1 MISKLEA
8 HRVSLVALVSVCCTA
23 VAYLSV
29 IRFWGALMVVGVLA
43 WFMVWGV
50 AFARKLTQSHESGA
64 HWLLGPVWGVG
75 LALVGLLALWWFGGR
90 GPWVVV
96 LAPWP
101 LWLLMALPLGRCGID
116 LSPPRFDRRDLI
128 AVLLLFLLVPL
139 IAGPPYAHVAEP
151 VDDGAKAYRAYF
163 TADFVWAMTVVA
175 EVSKGDVPPKNPFQT
190 GGTLNYYW
198 LAHFLSS
205 VEYRIAGPWGL
216 SIEEVTLANS
226 LGYSLAFVAFL
237 YGLVRMFGVATGAAA
252 TACAFVFLANS
263 FEALDR
269 IWEWWGR
276 GPIVGSL
283 SGINLDAVTRWFYSG
298 MPVDGLHRMFLYQPH
313 HLGGYAIGLSALLI
327 VGRASKP
334 GRPTVALVTGSF
346 LALSL
351 LLTSFT
357 AIIIGV
363 TVSLVYG
370 VRLLAGGLWTAI
382 PACAVL
388 GALPVLAAVKASQIL
403 GYVNPEAT
411 TLVIFGTNP
420 VALAHWP
427 YALLLSFGP
436 LLILGAIGL
445 LLTAARREWEAWPV
459 AMLAAVA
466 LFFYFLTDVPD
477 MQHVWVGWRAGHLL
491 FVALTVFT
499 AILLAVI
506 HRSPTGIRLAA
517 WPLIAVLVAAALP
530 TVAMDI
536 YNAQDV
542 TNRQAGPGFPWTL
555 VLSKG
560 EVEAL
565 DWLKTRTPPH
575 VIVQPNV
582 AERANASWGYM
593 TAFGERRMAA
603 GLPIAMIP
611 LQPYID
617 SSDWVAANIF
627 NEADP
632 LKRSAAARKMG
643 IDYLYVG
650 PAEQERH
657 PELVSLFDARSDLFP
672 AAFRNQDVVIYW
684 VVP

>member
-1 MISKLEA
+1 MLG
-8 HRVSLVALVSVCCTA
+8 VSLVALVTVTSVA
-23 VAYLSV
+23 AAYLSV
-29 IRFWGALMVVGVLA
+29 IRWWGALLVVGVLA
-43 WFMVWGV
+43 WFMAWGV
-50 AFARKLTQSHESGA
+50 AVARKLMSSQESGA
-64 HWLLGPVWGVG
+64 HWLFGPVWGVG
-75 LALVGLLALWWFGGR
+75 LALVGLLVIWWFGGR
-90 GPWVVV
+90 GLWVVA

-101 LWLLMALPLGRCGID
+101 LGLLLVLPLGRFGID
-116 LSPPRFDRRDLI
+116 LHPPRFDRSDLV
-128 AVLLLFLLVPL
+128 AVLLLFVLVPV
-139 IAGPPYAHVAEP
+139 IAGPPYAHVAEL

-190 GGTLNYYW
+190 NGTLNYYW

-216 SIEEVTLANS
+216 GIEEVTLANS
-226 LGYSLAFVAFL
+226 LAYSLAFVAFL
-237 YGLVRMFGVATGAAA
+237 YGLARMFGGGTWAAA
-252 TACAFVFLANS
+252 GACAMVFLANS

-269 IWEWWGR
+269 IWEGWGQ
-276 GPIVGSL
+276 PIVGSL
-283 SGINLDAVTRWFYSG
+283 SVINLDAVTRWFYSG

-334 GRPTVALVTGSF
+334 GRPMVALATGSF

-370 VRLLAGGLWTAI
+370 VRLLTARLWTAI
-382 PACAVL
+382 PVCAVL
-388 GALPVLAAVKASQIL
+388 GALPVLIAARASQVL
-403 GYVNPEAT
+403 GYVNPDAT
-411 TLVIFGTNP
+411 TLVIFGPNP
-420 VALAHWP
+420 VALMHWP

-436 LLILGAIGL
+436 LLILGALGMFV
-445 LLTAARREWEAWPV
+445 TAVRREWNAWPM
-459 AMLAAVA
+459 AMLVAVA
-466 LFFYFLTDVPD
+466 LFFYFMTDVPD

-499 AILLAVI
+499 AILLSVL
-506 HRSPTGIRLAA
+506 HQSPVGLRLAA
-517 WPLIAVLVAAALP
+517 WPMVAVLVVVALP
-530 TVAMDI
+530 TVAFDI

-542 TNRQAGPGFPWTL
+542 TNRRAGPGFPWTL

-565 DWLKTRTPPH
+565 GWLKTHTPPG
-575 VIVQPNV
+575 VVVQPNS
-582 AERANASWGYM
+582 AERANASWGYIP
-593 TAFGERRMAA
+593 AFGERRMAA

-617 SSDWVAANIF
+617 QSDWVAANIF

-632 LKRSAAARKMG
+632 LKRLSAARKMR

-650 PAEQERH
+650 PAEREGH
-657 PELVSLFDARSDLFP
+657 PELVSLLDARSDLFP
-672 AAFRNQDVVIYW
+672 AVFRNQDVVIYW